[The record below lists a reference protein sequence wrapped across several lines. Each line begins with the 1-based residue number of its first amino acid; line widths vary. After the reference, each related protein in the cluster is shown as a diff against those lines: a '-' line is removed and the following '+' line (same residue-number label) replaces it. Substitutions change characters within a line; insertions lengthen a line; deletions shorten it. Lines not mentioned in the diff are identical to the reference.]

1 MELTCEVIQDL
12 LPSYADG
19 LLSEDSRELVE
30 EHLHTCQR
38 CCKMLENMQK
48 IEKKQEKS
56 ETGSKNALHKIKRKL
71 LLQRILTAIIAVVL
85 TLCIVRAVYS
95 HWYFNETFLTMQES
109 GMYVENNKLYSTKNM
124 TSRTRVLY
132 VEDGK
137 TELIYAVDAGYAGKL
152 DLDGEKMLVQDFSA
166 ETNEASPD
174 DKSIP
179 KSVENVYY
187 LSEKAFQES
196 NKMDKLEEKGNE
208 NEVQKIIYEIKKD
221 SKLIWSDLK

>member
-1 MELTCEVIQDL
+1 M
-12 LPSYADG
+12 
-19 LLSEDSRELVE
+19 
-30 EHLHTCQR
+30 
-38 CCKMLENMQK
+38 
-48 IEKKQEKS
+48 
-56 ETGSKNALHKIKRKL
+56 
-71 LLQRILTAIIAVVL
+71 AVVL

-95 HWYFNETFLTMQES
+95 HWYFNETFLTMQEI
-109 GMYVENNKLYSTKNM
+109 GMYVENDKLYSTKNM

-166 ETNEASPD
+166 ETDEASPD

>member
-1 MELTCEVIQDL
+1 
-12 LPSYADG
+12 
-19 LLSEDSRELVE
+19 
-30 EHLHTCQR
+30 
-38 CCKMLENMQK
+38 
-48 IEKKQEKS
+48 
-56 ETGSKNALHKIKRKL
+56 
-71 LLQRILTAIIAVVL
+71 
-85 TLCIVRAVYS
+85 
-95 HWYFNETFLTMQES
+95 
-109 GMYVENNKLYSTKNM
+109 MYVENNKLYSTKNM

-137 TELIYAVDAGYAGKL
+137 TELIYAVESGYAGKL

-166 ETNEASPD
+166 ETDEASPD

>member
-1 MELTCEVIQDL
+1 M
-12 LPSYADG
+12 
-19 LLSEDSRELVE
+19 
-30 EHLHTCQR
+30 
-38 CCKMLENMQK
+38 
-48 IEKKQEKS
+48 
-56 ETGSKNALHKIKRKL
+56 
-71 LLQRILTAIIAVVL
+71 AVVL

-95 HWYFNETFLTMQES
+95 HWYFNETFLTMQEI

-166 ETNEASPD
+166 ETDEASPD

-179 KSVENVYY
+179 TSVEKVD
-187 LSEKAFQES
+187 A
-196 NKMDKLEEKGNE
+196 
-208 NEVQKIIYEIKKD
+208 
-221 SKLIWSDLK
+221 